1 MKLLAIETSTE
12 SCSVALLNQG
22 EVVEEYQTAPRQHAE
37 LTLGMVERLLSGAGL
52 AVGQLDAVAF
62 GRGPGSFTGLRIGCG
77 VVQGI
82 AFAADL
88 PVVPVSTLAAMAQGA
103 VRQWQREKIVPAI
116 DARMEEVYAA
126 AYQVDEDGLVR
137 LVTEECVCRPEQLTP
152 LEGAGWFGV
161 GSGWQSYGEV
171 LAAALGDAL
180 EGWEADFYPHARDV
194 ALLAAAAYEK
204 GLTVPAEQ
212 ALPVYL
218 RDQVIQSRRSA
229 S

>member
-37 LTLGMVERLLSGAGL
+37 LTLGMVERLMSSAGL
-52 AVGQLDAVAF
+52 AVGQLDAIAF
-62 GRGPGSFTGLRIGCG
+62 GRGPGAFTGLRIGCG

-103 VRQWQREKIVPAI
+103 VRQRQREKVVPVI
-116 DARMEEVYAA
+116 DARMEEVYAG
-126 AYQVDEDGLVR
+126 AYQVGEDGLVSP
-137 LVTEECVCRPEQLTP
+137 VTEECVCKPERLAQLD
-152 LEGAGWFGV
+152 GAGWFGV
-161 GSGWQSYGEV
+161 GSGWQSYGET
-171 LAAALGDAL
+171 LASALGDAL
-180 EGWEADFYPHARDV
+180 AGWEGDFYPHAQDV
-194 ALLAAAAYEK
+194 ARLAAAAYEQ
-204 GLTVPAEQ
+204 GLAVTAEQ

-218 RDQVIQSRRSA
+218 RDQVIQNRPSA
-229 S
+229 